1 MGYVADALSTASSG
15 LFEAN
20 YDKEPL
26 CSLHGNRGREPFL
39 RVIVDRYFSW
49 SYLVGWIVGRI
60 TVHKE
65 NIVLSICYVSLWL
78 KGMPVIGFLGSTPPG
93 PYAPFVAAFRQGL
106 SEGGYIDGRNVAIEY
121 RWADGHYDRLPA
133 LAADL
138 VRQRVAVILA
148 TGSTAPA
155 LAAKAATAE
164 IPIVFESGG
173 NPVAAGLVA
182 SLNRSSGNVTGI
194 TVLFSALVPKRLDL
208 LHQLVPKAAVLGA
221 LVNPNYPEA
230 DLQRRELQEAA
241 KTLGRPIEVQDANTP
256 TEIEAAFAVLVER
269 KTDALLI
276 ANDPTFLI
284 RRDQIIALAA
294 RHSVPTIYGLR
305 QYADEGGLVSY
316 GPSLT
321 EALRQGGIYVSRILN
336 GAKPAE
342 LPVMQ
347 PTLFELVI
355 NLKTAKTLGLSIP
368 PSLLA
373 TADEVIE

>member
-1 MGYVADALSTASSG
+1 MQRRAFITLFAGAAVAR
-15 LFEAN
+15 
-20 YDKEPL
+20 PL
-26 CSLHGNRGREPFL
+26 AARAQQ
-39 RVIVDRYFSW
+39 
-49 SYLVGWIVGRI
+49 
-60 TVHKE
+60 
-65 NIVLSICYVSLWL
+65 

-121 RWADGHYDRLPA
+121 RWAEGHYDRLPA

-155 LAAKAATAE
+155 LAAKTATAE

-182 SLNRSSGNVTGI
+182 SLNRPGGNVTGV
-194 TVLFSALVPKRLDL
+194 TVIFSALVPKRLDL

-241 KTLGRPIEVQDANTP
+241 KTLGRPIEIQDADTP

-269 KTDALLI
+269 KVDALLI
-276 ANDPTFLI
+276 AKDPTFLT

-294 RHSVPTIYGLR
+294 RHIVPTIYGLR

-347 PTLFELVI
+347 PTKFELVI
-355 NLKTAKTLGLSIP
+355 NLKTAKALGLTVP
-368 PSLLA
+368 PGALA
-373 TADEVIE
+373 IADEVIE

>member
-1 MGYVADALSTASSG
+1 MQRRAFITFFAGAAVAR
-15 LFEAN
+15 
-20 YDKEPL
+20 PL
-26 CSLHGNRGREPFL
+26 AARAQQ
-39 RVIVDRYFSW
+39 
-49 SYLVGWIVGRI
+49 
-60 TVHKE
+60 
-65 NIVLSICYVSLWL
+65 

-182 SLNRSSGNVTGI
+182 SLNRPSGNVTGI

-269 KTDALLI
+269 KADALLI
-276 ANDPTFLI
+276 ANDPTFLSL
-284 RRDQIIALAA
+284 RDQIITLAA
-294 RHSVPTIYGLR
+294 RHTVPTIYGLR

-347 PTLFELVI
+347 PTVFELVI
-355 NLKTAKTLGLSIP
+355 NLKTATALGLDIP
-368 PSLLA
+368 PTLLA
-373 TADEVIE
+373 QADEVIE